1 MLRGV
6 RGATTVEQN
15 DREQILS
22 RTAELLTELVNANA
36 ISTEDIGA
44 VIFASTP
51 DLPAA
56 FPAAAARRIGW
67 DSVPL
72 FGTQEIDNPDGVPQC
87 IRVLILWNTDTPQ
100 TAVRHLYLHESA
112 RLRPDTS
119 ARKYD

>member
-1 MLRGV
+1 LLRGI

-15 DREQILS
+15 DREHILS
-22 RTAELLTELVNANA
+22 RTAELLTELININR
-36 ISTEDIGA
+36 IQTEDIGA

-72 FGTQEIDNPDGVPQC
+72 FGTQEIDNPDGVPLC
-87 IRVLILWNTDTPQ
+87 IRVLILWNTDMPQ
-100 TAVRHLYLHESA
+100 AAIRHAYLHEAA
-112 RLRPDTS
+112 RLRPDL
-119 ARKYD
+119 AVQE

>member
-15 DREQILS
+15 DCEQILS
-22 RTAELLTELVNANA
+22 RTAELLNELINTND
-36 ISTEDIGA
+36 IKTEDIGA

-67 DSVPL
+67 DTVPL
-72 FGTQEIDNPDGVPQC
+72 FGTQEIDNPDGVPLC
-87 IRVLILWNTDTPQ
+87 IRVLILWNTDLPQ
-100 TAVRHLYLHESA
+100 VAIRHAYLHEA
-112 RLRPDTS
+112 TRLRPDI
-119 ARKYD
+119 AAMG

>member
-22 RTAELLTELVNANA
+22 RTAELLTELTIKNTINA
-36 ISTEDIGA
+36 EDIGA
-44 VIFASTP
+44 VIFSSTP
-51 DLPAA
+51 DLPIA

-72 FGTQEIDNPDGVPQC
+72 FGTQEIDNPDGVPLC
-87 IRVLILWNTDTPQ
+87 IRVLILLNTDLAQ
-100 TAVRHLYLHESA
+100 ADIHHLYLHNAA
-112 RLRPDTS
+112 RLRPDL
-119 ARKYD
+119 ARE

>member
-6 RGATTVEQN
+6 RGAITVEQN

-22 RTAELLTELVNANA
+22 RTAELLTELVNSNN
-36 ISTEDIGA
+36 IKTEDIGA

-72 FGTQEIDNPDGVPQC
+72 FGTQEIDNPDGVPLC
-87 IRVLILWNTDTPQ
+87 IRVLILLNTDAPQ
-100 TAVRHLYLHESA
+100 AAIQHAYLYGAA
-112 RLRPDTS
+112 RLRPDLATQE
-119 ARKYD
+119 